1 MKISDEAADKL
12 VGTLASMR
20 SDRQPWWEHWREV
33 ADYVMPRRYV
43 WLQSANEIS
52 RIKSRNPYILD
63 ATATT
68 AARILASGMMNGVT
82 SPGRPWFKLR
92 VAGFKDTKNDAI
104 NIWTEEVTSR
114 LMMIMAESN
123 FYNCMAVLYLDLVV
137 FGTAAMLIYEDRE
150 SVIRCYNS
158 ALGEFY
164 LAQSARQQVNT
175 FARELNY
182 KVHQVVER
190 WGIDNCSKRVQDDW
204 KKGGAA
210 LQNNVHLCHLIE
222 PNIGKDTVAKS
233 FPFRETYWEKGAN
246 KGEVLARTGFHE
258 FPGVAA
264 RWELLGNDV
273 YGSSPAMDALGD
285 IIQLQHE
292 TKAKGKSL
300 DYMNEPPMLVDVQL
314 QNRPNALMPRG
325 VTYVSGIN
333 NVGAKPAYQIQP
345 PINEITLDLRE
356 IQSRI
361 KEIFHN
367 PLFNMISQLDTVR
380 TASEIDARKEEKLVL
395 LGPVLQRFEN
405 EALDPAIARIFN
417 IALRNGL
424 LPKPPPEL
432 HNTDIEIQ
440 YVSILSSAQRAVGVA
455 PIERFLG
462 VIGNVS
468 AVYPKAISIPN
479 WEDLLYNY
487 GRDVGVPAIAINSPE
502 KAAEL
507 GKASD
512 ERIAAQEAGANG
524 LALAKGAQTLS
535 KTEVGGGAN
544 ALQALLGG

>member
-1 MKISDEAADKL
+1 MKISNEAADKL
-12 VGTLASMR
+12 VGTLAAMR
-20 SDRQPWWEHWREV
+20 NDRQPWWEHWREV

-43 WLQSANEIS
+43 WLQSVNETS
-52 RIKSRNPYILD
+52 RVKSRNPYILD

-68 AARILASGMMNGVT
+68 AARVLASGMMNGVT

-92 VAGFKDTKNDAI
+92 VSGFAEDDDEVNR
-104 NIWTEEVTSR
+104 WTEEVTRR

-123 FYNCMAVLYLDLVV
+123 FYNCMSTLYLDLVV
-137 FGTAAMLIYEDRE
+137 FGTATMLIYEDRE

-164 LAQSARQQVNT
+164 IAQSSRQQVNT

-190 WGIDNCSKRVQDDW
+190 WGLDNCSPRVQADW
-204 KKGGAA
+204 RKGGAA

-222 PNIGKDTVAKS
+222 PNIGADTVAKS
-233 FPFRETYWEKGAN
+233 FKFRETYWEKGAE
-246 KGEVLARTGFHE
+246 KGNVLARTGFHE

-292 TKAKGKSL
+292 TKAKAKGL

-325 VTYVSGIN
+325 ITYVSGIN
-333 NVGAKPAYQIQP
+333 NIGAKPAYQVQP
-345 PINEITLDLRE
+345 PINEMTMDLRE

-361 KEIFHN
+361 KDMFHN

-417 IALRNGL
+417 IALRSKL
-424 LPKPPPEL
+424 LPEPPESIA
-432 HNTDIEIQ
+432 NTDIEIQ
-440 YVSILSSAQRAVGVA
+440 YVSILSAAQRAVGVA
-455 PIERFLG
+455 PVERLLG
-462 VIGNVS
+462 VIGNIA
-468 AVYPKAISIPN
+468 AVYPKATTIPN
-479 WEDLLYNY
+479 WEELLYNY
-487 GRDVGVPAIAINSPE
+487 GRNVGVAASDINSPK

-507 GKASD
+507 GSAEDK
-512 ERIAAQEAGANG
+512 RIAAQEAGAEG

-544 ALQALLGG
+544 ALQQLLGA

>member
-1 MKISDEAADKL
+1 MKISDSAADKL
-12 VGTLASMR
+12 VGTLAAMR

-33 ADYVMPRRYV
+33 ADYVLPRRYV
-43 WLQSANEIS
+43 WLQSVNETS

-68 AARILASGMMNGVT
+68 AARVLASGMMNGVT

-92 VAGFKDTKNDAI
+92 VSGFAEDDDAV
-104 NIWTEEVTSR
+104 NIWTEEVTRR

-123 FYNCMAVLYLDLVV
+123 FYNCMSTLYLDLVV
-137 FGTAAMLIYEDRE
+137 FGTATMLIYEDRE
-150 SVIRCYNS
+150 SVIRCFNS

-190 WGIDNCSKRVQDDW
+190 WGFENCSVRVQSDY
-204 KKGGAA
+204 KKGGAS

-222 PNIGKDTVAKS
+222 PNIGADSVPKS
-233 FPFRETYWEKGAN
+233 FVFRETYWEKGAE
-246 KGEVLARTGFHE
+246 KGSVLARTGFHE

-292 TKAKGKSL
+292 TKAKAKGL
-300 DYMNEPPMLVDVQL
+300 DYMNEPPMIADIQL

-325 VTYVSGIN
+325 ITFVSGVN
-333 NVGAKPAYQIQP
+333 NVGAKPAYQVSP
-345 PINEITLDLRE
+345 PIQEMSMDLRE

-361 KEIFHN
+361 KEMFHN

-405 EALDPAIARIFN
+405 EALDPAIGRIFN
-417 IALRNGL
+417 IALRAKL
-424 LPKPPPEL
+424 LPEPPEIL
-432 HNTDIEIQ
+432 ADTDIEIQ
-440 YVSILSSAQRAVGVA
+440 YVSILSAAQRAVGVA
-455 PIERFLG
+455 PVERLLG
-462 VIGNVS
+462 VIGNIA
-468 AVYPKAISIPN
+468 AVYPKATAIPN
-479 WEDLLYNY
+479 WDTLLYNY
-487 GRDVGVPAIAINSPE
+487 GRNVGVAASDINSPK
-502 KAAEL
+502 KAAEIAAA
-507 GKASD
+507 GD
-512 ERIAAQEAGANG
+512 ERIAAQEAGAEG